1 MKKESYKDYHRRK
14 SREHYL
20 AHKDEYKRRA
30 RIWGFEHPDKK
41 VTDPVY
47 QKEYREKNRDKINQ
61 KERENNQKS
70 MEKAYSAKTIWTE
83 EEYQRLRD
91 GVLEGK
97 SYEEIGEELGRSVK
111 AVEHAKRRRFPEL
124 VADRMK
130 RHNPYTGE
138 AVDDAGD

>member
-1 MKKESYKDYHRRK
+1 M
-14 SREHYL
+14 
-20 AHKDEYKRRA
+20 
-30 RIWGFEHPDKK
+30 
-41 VTDPVY
+41 Y

-70 MEKAYSAKTIWTE
+70 MEKAYSAKNIWTE

-97 SYEEIGEELGRSVK
+97 NYEEIGEELGRSVK

>member
-1 MKKESYKDYHRRK
+1 MKKESYKDYHRIK
-14 SREHYL
+14 SREQYL
-20 AHKDEYKRRA
+20 AHKDEYKKRA

-70 MEKAYSAKTIWTE
+70 MEKAYSAKNIWTE
-83 EEYQRLRD
+83 EEYQRLCD

-97 SYEEIGEELGRSVK
+97 TYEEIGEELGRSVK

-138 AVDDAGD
+138 AVDDAGN